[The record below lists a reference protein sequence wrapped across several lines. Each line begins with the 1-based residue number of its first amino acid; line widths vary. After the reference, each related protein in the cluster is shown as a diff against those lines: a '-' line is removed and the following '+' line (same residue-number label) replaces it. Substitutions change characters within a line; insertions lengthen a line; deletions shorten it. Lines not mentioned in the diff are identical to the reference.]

1 MKRAKILALIVMRH
15 TIGVCMTGAL
25 LGAIYGLLLVLIETM
40 TRTTSADSSSGWGAL
55 KDLILGLFLVGTV
68 AGGFGAMF
76 GAVLGIAVGFVNG
89 LLLGCLT
96 ILAYYPPREYKYYPL
111 VTGSISA
118 VVAVATTSQLGFIT
132 VPTSSPFSGEGANS
146 FIAFLLSPAP
156 VAGLGAWWASHYV
169 SKWYQHRLP
178 PQKAEAAGS
187 GWAGPNVE

>member
-1 MKRAKILALIVMRH
+1 MERAKILAVIVMRH

-25 LGAIYGLLLVLIETM
+25 LGAIYGFLLVLIYTI
-40 TRTTSADSSSGWGAL
+40 TQATSADSSSGLESL
-55 KDLILGLFLVGTV
+55 KDLILGLFLMGTV
-68 AGGFGAMF
+68 AGGFGGMF

-89 LLLGCLT
+89 LLLGGLT

-118 VVAVATTSQLGFIT
+118 AVAVATTSQLGFIT
-132 VPTSSPFSGEGANS
+132 VPITGPFSGAGASS
-146 FIAFLLSPAP
+146 FMAFLLSPAP

-178 PQKAEAAGS
+178 PQKAEAAGQ
-187 GWAGPNVE
+187 AGPNVA